1 MKLIMA
7 TNEKP
12 LYDKPLDTLP
22 EHHEPE
28 ETHATSTGL
37 DSRKLVI
44 WLFIA
49 SEVLFFTSLIA
60 IYLAYRP
67 IVPRSQGLEHLN
79 IWVAS
84 ANTFIL
90 LMSSMTMVTAL
101 AAIRDGK
108 SARMRLWL
116 IATAV
121 LGLLFLSGQVYEYSL
136 LFAEG
141 ILPNTNLFGAT
152 FFLTTGFHGTHVFI
166 GVIWITSV
174 LVRAWRGGVTPTNNL
189 SVEMVGLYWH
199 FVDIVWVVL
208 FTVIYLI

>member
-1 MKLIMA
+1 M
-7 TNEKP
+7 TTTEKP
-12 LYDKPLDTLP
+12 LYDKPLDSLNV
-22 EHHEPE
+22 HHEPE
-28 ETHATSTGL
+28 ETAATTTGL
-37 DSRKLVI
+37 DSRKLGI

-49 SEVLFFTSLIA
+49 SEVLFFTGLIST
-60 IYLAYRP
+60 YLMYRGS
-67 IVPRSQGLEHLN
+67 VPRSQGLEHLN
-79 IWVAS
+79 LFVAS

-101 AAIRDGK
+101 AAIRDGQPT
-108 SARMRLWL
+108 RMRLWL

-136 LFAEG
+136 LLNEG

-152 FFLTTGFHGTHVFI
+152 FYLTTGFHGTHVFL
-166 GVIWITSV
+166 GVVWIAFV
-174 LVRAWRGGVTPTNNL
+174 IIRALRGGVTPTNNL

>member
-1 MKLIMA
+1 MTSMEKTLLEKHAEVA
-7 TNEKP
+7 TPP
-12 LYDKPLDTLP
+12 L
-22 EHHEPE
+22 EIE
-28 ETHATSTGL
+28 EIHSTHTGL
-37 DSRKLVI
+37 DSRKLGI

-60 IYLAYRP
+60 TYLMYRP
-67 IVPRSQGLEHLN
+67 VVPREQGLGHLN
-79 IWVAS
+79 LLVAS

-101 AAIRDGK
+101 AAIRNG
-108 SARMRLWL
+108 SVSRMRLWL
-116 IATAV
+116 LVTAL
-121 LGLLFLSGQVYEYSL
+121 LGLLFLSGQVYEYTL
-136 LFAEG
+136 LFQEG

-152 FFLTTGFHGTHVFI
+152 FFTTTGFHGTHVFI
-166 GVIWITSV
+166 GVSWIIGV
-174 LVRAWRGGVTPTNNL
+174 LLRAWRGGVTPQNNL

>member
-1 MKLIMA
+1 MA

-12 LYDKPLDTLP
+12 LYNKPIDQLP
-22 EHHEPE
+22 EHHELE
-28 ETHATSTGL
+28 ETHATSTGQ

-49 SEVLFFTSLIA
+49 SEVLFFTALIS

-67 IVPRSQGLEHLN
+67 VVPRAQGLEHLN

-108 SARMRLWL
+108 PARMRLWL

-121 LGLLFLSGQVYEYSL
+121 LGLLFVSGQVYEYSL
-136 LFAEG
+136 LFNEG
-141 ILPNTNLFGAT
+141 ILPGTNLFGAT
-152 FFLTTGFHGTHVFI
+152 FFITTGFHGTHVLI
-166 GVIWITSV
+166 GVIWIVSV
-174 LVRAWRGGVTPTNNL
+174 LLRAFRGGVTPENNL

>member
-1 MKLIMA
+1 MA
-7 TNEKP
+7 TTEKT
-12 LYDKPLDTLP
+12 LYDKSLDNLS
-22 EHHEPE
+22 EHHESE
-28 ETHATSTGL
+28 EHLATTTGL

-49 SEVLFFTSLIA
+49 SEVLFFTGLIST
-60 IYLAYRP
+60 YLVYRGA
-67 IVPRSQGLEHLN
+67 VPREQGVGHLDLT
-79 IWVAS
+79 VAS
-84 ANTFIL
+84 INTFIL

-108 SARMRLWL
+108 TSRMRLWL

-121 LGLLFLSGQVYEYSL
+121 LGLVFLGGQVYEYSL
-136 LFAEG
+136 LFNEG
-141 ILPNTNLFGAT
+141 VSLGTNLFSST
-152 FFLTTGFHGTHVFI
+152 FFTTTGFHGTHVLI
-166 GVIWITSV
+166 GVIWIVSV
-174 LVRAWRGGVTPTNNL
+174 LLRAFRGGVTPENNL